1 MLNKKIVLVTGGA
14 GFIGSH
20 TVEKLI
26 NQGYIVRV
34 LDNLS
39 GGSFLNLNKIKNNK
53 RLIFEKK
60 DIKTINT
67 SSSFFKKVYGIIHF
81 AGSGS
86 IIPSIENPNFYIK
99 NNLNGTTNILEAV
112 VKNNIKNFVYAA
124 SSSCYGK
131 ALIPTSEN
139 ALINCEHPY
148 ALSKYLGE
156 QAALNWG
163 KVYRFKTNS
172 LRIFNAYGTRLTTK
186 GSYGTVFAVFMKQ
199 ILEKKPLT
207 LVGNGNQKRDYIY
220 VTDVADAFIKALIIK
235 TKSRIFNI
243 GSGIPQSIKYII
255 KLLVEKN
262 YKILRIPDRPGEPR
276 ITKSSIALAIHE
288 LGWNPEISFEEGI
301 SLMLDDIN
309 YWKQSV
315 LWNRNNIKKA
325 TQTWFKYLKK

>member
-1 MLNKKIVLVTGGA
+1 MQNKKIIIVTGGA

-26 NQGYIVRV
+26 HHGYAVRV
-34 LDNLS
+34 LDNLI
-39 GGSFLNLNKIKNNK
+39 GGSFSNLKKIKNNP
-53 RLIFEKK
+53 RLIFENK
-60 DIKTINT
+60 DITKINP
-67 SSSFFKKVYGIIHF
+67 SSFFFKKVHGIIHF

-86 IIPSIENPNFYIK
+86 IVPSIENPNFYIK

-124 SSSCYGK
+124 SSSCYGT
-131 ALIPTSEN
+131 ARIPTSEN
-139 ALINCEHPY
+139 ALISCEHPY

-156 QAALNWG
+156 QAALHWG

-172 LRIFNAYGTRLTTK
+172 LRIFNAYGPRLTTK
-186 GSYGTVFAVFMKQ
+186 GTYGTVFAVFMKQ

-220 VTDVADAFIKALIIK
+220 VSDVADAFIKALIIA

-243 GSGIPQSIKYII
+243 GSGNPKSVNDMI

-262 YKILRIPDRPGEPR
+262 YKITQIPDRPGEPKT
-276 ITKSSIALAIHE
+276 TKANIALAVRE
-288 LGWNPEISFEEGI
+288 LKWLPMISFEEGI
-301 SLMLDDIN
+301 SIMLDNIH
-309 YWKQSV
+309 YWERSV
-315 LWNRNNIKKA
+315 LWNSNNIKKA
-325 TQTWFKYLKK
+325 TKTWFKYLKK

>member
-1 MLNKKIVLVTGGA
+1 MLNKKIIIVTGGA

-26 NQGYIVRV
+26 EHGYAVRV

-39 GGSFLNLNKIKNNK
+39 GGSLLNLKEVKNSKKLN
-53 RLIFEKK
+53 FENK
-60 DIKTINT
+60 DIVKINAST
-67 SSSFFKKVYGIIHF
+67 SFFKNVHGIIHF

-86 IIPSIENPNFYIK
+86 IVPSIENPNFYIK
-99 NNLNGTTNILEAV
+99 NNLNGTTNMLEAV

-131 ALIPTSEN
+131 ARIPTSEN
-139 ALINCEHPY
+139 NPISCEHPY

-172 LRIFNAYGTRLTTK
+172 LRIFNAYGPRLTTK
-186 GSYGTVFAVFMKQ
+186 GAYGTVFAVFMKQ

-220 VTDVADAFIKALIIK
+220 VSDVADAFIKALKIA

-243 GSGIPQSIKYII
+243 GSGNPKSIKYMI

-262 YKILRIPDRPGEPR
+262 YKITKIPDRPGEPR
-276 ITKSSIALAIHE
+276 ITKSNIELAIRE
-288 LGWNPEISFEEGI
+288 LKWNPVISFEEGI
-301 SLMLDDIN
+301 SIMLDNIH
-309 YWKQSV
+309 YWESSI
-315 LWNRNNIKKA
+315 LWDSNNIKKA
-325 TQTWFKYLKK
+325 TKTWFKYLKK

>member
-1 MLNKKIVLVTGGA
+1 MLNKKIIIVTGGA

-26 NQGYIVRV
+26 EHGYAVRV

-39 GGSFLNLNKIKNNK
+39 GGSLLNLKEVKNSKKLN
-53 RLIFEKK
+53 FENK
-60 DIKTINT
+60 DIVKINPST
-67 SSSFFKKVYGIIHF
+67 SFFKNVHGIIHF

-86 IIPSIENPNFYIK
+86 IVPSIENPNFYIK
-99 NNLNGTTNILEAV
+99 NNLNGTTNMLEAV

-131 ALIPTSEN
+131 ARIPTSEN
-139 ALINCEHPY
+139 NPISCEHPY

-172 LRIFNAYGTRLTTK
+172 LRIFNAYGPRLTTK
-186 GSYGTVFAVFMKQ
+186 GAYGTVFAVFMKQ

-220 VTDVADAFIKALIIK
+220 VSDVADAFIKALKIA

-243 GSGIPQSIKYII
+243 GSGNPKSIKYMI

-262 YKILRIPDRPGEPR
+262 HKITKIPDRPGEPR
-276 ITKSSIALAIHE
+276 ITKSNIELAIRE
-288 LGWNPEISFEEGI
+288 LNWNPVISFEEGI
-301 SLMLDDIN
+301 SIMLDNIH
-309 YWKQSV
+309 YWESSI
-315 LWNRNNIKKA
+315 LWDSNNIKKA
-325 TQTWFKYLKK
+325 TKTWFKYLKK

>member
-1 MLNKKIVLVTGGA
+1 MPNKRVIVVTGGA

-26 NQGYIVRV
+26 NYGYIVRV

-39 GGSFLNLNKIKNNK
+39 GGSLANLKKIKNNK
-53 RLIFEKK
+53 RLIFEKN
-60 DIKTINT
+60 DIIKINPN
-67 SSSFFKKVYGIIHF
+67 SSFFKKVYGIIHF

-86 IIPSIENPNFYIK
+86 IVPSIENPNFYIK

-131 ALIPTSEN
+131 ARVPTSEN

-172 LRIFNAYGTRLTTK
+172 LRIFNAYGPRLTTK
-186 GSYGTVFAVFMKQ
+186 GAYGTVFAVFMKQ

-207 LVGNGNQKRDYIY
+207 LVGSGNQKRDYIY
-220 VTDVADAFIKALIIK
+220 VNDVAEAFIKALNIT

-243 GSGIPQSIKYII
+243 GSGNPQSVKYMI
-255 KLLVEKN
+255 KLLVGKN
-262 YKILRIPDRPGEPR
+262 YKITKIPDRPAEPK
-276 ITKSSIALAIHE
+276 ITKSDIALARLE
-288 LGWNPEISFEEGI
+288 LKWNPVTSFEEGI
-301 SLMLDDIN
+301 SIMLDNIH
-309 YWKQSV
+309 YWKKSV
-315 LWNRNNIKKA
+315 LWDSNNIKKA
-325 TQTWFKYLKK
+325 TKTWFKYLKK